1 MGAAALPG
9 RSGQVRRDR
18 LDQTLVGVGGDEAD
32 AGETA
37 GDEVGEELVPGRGG
51 LAGRDA
57 HAQDL
62 PAPVR
67 VDTRGDEDDGVDHA
81 AAFADLHRQG
91 VGGDERERPGIPER
105 TVAELVDVLVEIRG
119 HAGHLRFGQRVD
131 AERLDQLV
139 HPAGGDAGEV
149 AVGDDGDQ
157 RGLGALAA
165 LEQPFREVCALP

>member
-1 MGAAALPG
+1 M
-9 RSGQVRRDR
+9 
-18 LDQTLVGVGGDEAD
+18 GVGGDEAD

-37 GDEVGEELVPGRGG
+37 GDEVGEELVPGRPG

-67 VDTRGDEDDGVDHA
+67 VLAGREHHDRVDDA

-105 TVAELVDVLVEIRG
+105 TVAELVDVLVEVRC
-119 HAGHLRFGQRVD
+119 HAADLGLR
-131 AERLDQLV
+131 
-139 HPAGGDAGEV
+139 
-149 AVGDDGDQ
+149 
-157 RGLGALAA
+157 
-165 LEQPFREVCALP
+165 